1 MRSKSA
7 KTVAIVVVLLAL
19 LIGGTAALVTVVW
32 GKIHQPYQGYEKGE
46 QYVDIP
52 QGAGPGEIRR
62 RLIEAGVVAD
72 DLTFRAALWWSGRSR
87 SLKAGEYRFDR
98 AMTPLAVVEKIA
110 NGDVY
115 TKRITFPEGLTIR
128 EMATVYESHGF
139 GSARDFVTAASDA
152 SLVHDLDPQAKDLEG
167 YLFPETY
174 SLPRVAP
181 AGRLVQQMVDRFRTT
196 YQEAVQGRSDSLTT
210 RQIVTLAS
218 LVEKETAQ
226 AQERPMVSAV
236 YRNRI
241 KKGMG
246 MQADPTVVYAL
257 VKAGRYDGNI
267 RRGDLDFDS
276 PYNTYKYPGL
286 PPGPIASPGRAS
298 LEAALSPSNVAYLYF
313 VSRNDGTHVFAETL
327 AEHNANVQK
336 WQIEYFK
343 RGQGG
348 SGKGLGPSQASGRR
362 R

>member
-1 MRSKSA
+1 MRSKSVRTA
-7 KTVAIVVVLLAL
+7 AIVVVLIAL
-19 LIGGTAALVTVVW
+19 LIGGSAALISVVW
-32 GKIHQPYQGYEKGE
+32 SKIHEPYQGYEKGE

-52 QGAGPGEIRR
+52 QGATTGEIRR

-110 NGDVY
+110 NGEVY

-128 EMATVYESHGF
+128 EMATLYESHGF
-139 GSARDFVTAASDA
+139 GSVRDFVAAAGDA
-152 SLVHDLDPQAKDLEG
+152 SLIHDLDPQAKDLEG

-181 AGRLVQQMVDRFRTT
+181 AARLVQQMVDRFRAT
-196 YQEAVQGRSDSLTT
+196 YQEVVQGRSDSLTT

-226 AQERPMVSAV
+226 AEERPMVSAV
-236 YRNRI
+236 YHNRI

-267 RRGDLDFDS
+267 KRADLDFDS

-298 LEAALSPSNVAYLYF
+298 LEAALTPSNVPYLFF

-327 AEHNANVQK
+327 AEHNANVNT
-336 WQIEYFK
+336 WQVQYFR

-348 SGKGLGPSQASGRR
+348 RGEGRGQSHASGRGR
-362 R
+362 